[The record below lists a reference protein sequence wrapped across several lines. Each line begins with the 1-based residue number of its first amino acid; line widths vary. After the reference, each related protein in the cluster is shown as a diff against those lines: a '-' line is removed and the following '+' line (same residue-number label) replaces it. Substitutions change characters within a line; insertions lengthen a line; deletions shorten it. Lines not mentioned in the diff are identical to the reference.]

1 MIEWEFRGEKSLTDR
16 CHSVHRIRLQRMRAA
31 WMEDARTDAV
41 MRDASTIAANAI
53 ASALGL
59 PFSLLAISIL

>member
-1 MIEWEFRGEKSLTDR
+1 
-16 CHSVHRIRLQRMRAA
+16 MRAA